1 MKVLPHALLIGN
13 GPEVPR
19 QLLRAAAQKAQLLV
33 AADGGADTALR
44 AGLTP
49 DVVIGDL
56 DSVSAT
62 AKRQLPRAQW
72 IFVDNQ
78 NNTDLEK
85 ALDYLV
91 SLRCKR
97 CTLIG
102 FSSGRMDFTLGNLLT
117 TSRYAHHMELCIV
130 ADGWKIYPIYKRK
143 TFDTRPGTRVSLLP
157 LTRCNGVSLQG
168 LKYPLQNASLT
179 LGTTRTLS
187 NQAVKNRFTV
197 SLRQGK
203 LLVYLED

>member
-13 GPEVPR
+13 GPEVPP
-19 QLLRAAAQKAQLLV
+19 QLLQAEAAKAQLLI
-33 AADGGADTALR
+33 AADGGADTALN
-44 AGLTP
+44 AGLMP

-56 DSVSAT
+56 DSVST
-62 AKRQLPRAQW
+62 QAKRKLSCAQW

-85 ALDYLV
+85 ALDYLL
-91 SLRCKR
+91 SLRCKC

-102 FSSGRMDFTLGNLLT
+102 FSSGRMDFTLGNLLA
-117 TSRYAHHMELCIV
+117 TSRYVNKMELCVIGN
-130 ADGWKIYPIYKRK
+130 GWKIYPIHKRK
-143 TFDTRPGTRVSLLP
+143 TFETRPGARVSLLP
-157 LTRCNGVSLQG
+157 ISRCHGVSLQG
-168 LKYPLQNASLT
+168 LKYPLQQASLT